1 MDHPIL
7 PTAHVS
13 ETLDF
18 NFCFA
23 ASLRFSSLKRE
34 SRGAAAEGNGFFF
47 LFFQLYKRKLQ
58 KRAPH
63 SRPPALRSLPL
74 LRCQMLVGIEQDPAK
89 VAPSHHHHHHLRHQA
104 RIHRS
109 SGRSASSSRH
119 RRLRPTDA
127 VSTPLAG
134 VSYVST
140 PVIDEELDDIDN
152 DYFLLAKSY
161 FDCREYRRAA
171 HVLRDQTGRK
181 AVFLRQYALYLAG
194 EKRKEE
200 EMIEIDGSLAKSDAA
215 NNELVSLERELL
227 ALRKTGA
234 MDSFG
239 LYLYGVVL
247 REKGNEDLARTIL
260 VESVNSYPWNWSAW
274 SELQSLCTTFDILK
288 NLNLKNHWMKDFFL
302 ASAYQELKMYNEAL
316 SRFEHLQVIFRF
328 SDYIQAQ
335 IATAQYSLRELDE
348 AEVLFEELLR
358 NDPYRVDSM
367 DVYSN
372 VLYAKECSSAL
383 SYLAHRVFLTD
394 KYRPESCCIIGNY
407 YSLKGHHEKSV
418 LYFRRALK
426 LNRKYLSAWTLMG
439 HEYVEMKNS
448 PAAVDAYRR
457 AVDINPR
464 DYRAWYGLGQ
474 TYEMMVMPFYA
485 LYYFRRAAYL
495 QPTDA
500 RIWNAMAQCYQ
511 SEQLRM
517 LEEAIKC
524 YKRAATCDDREGIAL
539 HQLAK
544 LHSEL
549 GRPEQA
555 AFYYKKDL
563 EGMQAEERDGP
574 NRIEALL
581 FLADYYKSE
590 KRYEEAEMY
599 CTRLLD
605 YTGPTSTLRTLT
617 VKDVILATNDQA
629 RGNADLKPVTI
640 MTATCCRFLDMDL
653 VLNCS
658 GVPVASAAISLTF
671 PHVQEFRLPV
681 FLGPLRGIFT

>member
-1 MDHPIL
+1 M
-7 PTAHVS
+7 
-13 ETLDF
+13 
-18 NFCFA
+18 
-23 ASLRFSSLKRE
+23 ASSTSTRE
-34 SRGAAAEGNGFFF
+34 SYRSELRTAIRQLGDRCLYSASKWAAE
-47 LFFQLYKRKLQ
+47 Q
-58 KRAPH
+58 
-63 SRPPALRSLPL
+63 
-74 LRCQMLVGIEQDPAK
+74 LVGIEQDPAK
-89 VAPSHHHHHHLRHQA
+89 VTNSHHHHHQTRL
-104 RIHRS
+104 HRS
-109 SGRSASSSRH
+109 SGRTTSSTRH
-119 RRLRPTDA
+119 RRFRPADIA
-127 VSTPLAG
+127 STPLAG
-134 VSYVST
+134 VSYIGT
-140 PVIDEELDDIDN
+140 PVLEEEQDDVEI

-171 HVLRDQTGRK
+171 HVLRDQIGKK
-181 AVFLRQYALYLAG
+181 AIFLRCYALYLAG

-200 EMIEIDGSLAKSDAA
+200 EMIELDGSLGKSDTV
-215 NNELVSLERELL
+215 NNELVSLERELS
-227 ALRKTGA
+227 ALRKSGA
-234 MDSFG
+234 IDSFG

-247 REKGNEDLARTIL
+247 REKGSEDLARTVL

-274 SELQSLCTTFDILK
+274 SELQSLCTTLDVLN

-302 ASAYQELKMYNEAL
+302 GSVYQELKMYSDAL
-316 SRFEHLQVIFRF
+316 SKYEYLQGIFRF

-348 AEVLFEELLR
+348 AELLFEELLR

-367 DVYSN
+367 DIYSN
-372 VLYAKECSSAL
+372 VLYAKECFSAL

-407 YSLKGHHEKSV
+407 YSLKGQHEKSV

-439 HEYVEMKNS
+439 HEYVEMKNT

-511 SEQLRM
+511 SEQLHM

-524 YKRAATCDDREGIAL
+524 YKRAATCNDREGIAL

-549 GRPEQA
+549 GFSEQA

-563 EGMQAEERDGP
+563 ERMEAEEREGP
-574 NRIEALL
+574 NMIEALL
-581 FLADYYKSE
+581 FLADYCKAE
-590 KRYEEAEMY
+590 KRFEEAEVY

-605 YTGPTSTLRTLT
+605 YTGPERE
-617 VKDVILATNDQA
+617 
-629 RGNADLKPVTI
+629 
-640 MTATCCRFLDMDL
+640 TAK
-653 VLNCS
+653 N
-658 GVPVASAAISLTF
+658 I
-671 PHVQEFRLPV
+671 
-681 FLGPLRGIFT
+681 LRGLRIAQSGFPSMEVDHFTP